1 MTNRC
6 SNCGS
11 VHTTPQAQTVCND
24 TYRRRREDESRASA
38 GNHAYDPWVYSQY
51 DSGSSY
57 SSSSSSSDSYSSC
70 DSSSSFSGSCD

>member
-11 VHTTPQAQTVCND
+11 VHQTRQSQTVCNE
-24 TYRRRREDESRASA
+24 TYRRRREDDARSASA
-38 GNHAYDPWVYSQY
+38 PAYDPWTYSQY
-51 DSGSSY
+51 DSSSTY